1 MVNNLTGKLLDR
13 FVDRVVVDPGQ
24 AHLDLLRQVLPV
36 LPVVHG
42 AVVQRPN
49 PGERIRQDLVQG
61 ETDDVNEAHLHLG
74 QLVLALPGSKTEGR
88 GEIVIRKHL
97 VRVVNSTFR
106 HKPVSKKDSLMFRP
120 NLLTLNRIPP
130 SKPTIRHST
139 LESHHP
145 KEESISHQ

>member
-61 ETDDVNEAHLHLG
+61 QTDDVNEAHLHLG
-74 QLVLALPGSKTEGR
+74 QLVLALPGSKIEG
-88 GEIVIRKHL
+88 GTVL
-97 VRVVNSTFR
+97 
-106 HKPVSKKDSLMFRP
+106 
-120 NLLTLNRIPP
+120 
-130 SKPTIRHST
+130 
-139 LESHHP
+139 
-145 KEESISHQ
+145 